1 MPTDKE
7 FVKVRKEAERQGW
20 RVEPTADGE
29 MFFSPDG
36 TTMAA
41 WHTGH
46 ASSDPN
52 ALKAHIRNLKKGG
65 FRWPP
70 TKRR

>member
-1 MPTDKE
+1 MDK
-7 FVKVRKEAERQGW
+7 VYAKVREEAVEQGW

-36 TTMAA
+36 VSKAA

-52 ALKAHIRNLKKGG
+52 ALKAHIR
-65 FRWPP
+65 
-70 TKRR
+70 T